1 MQAKVFYSNLI
12 LLMLI
17 FMSFIFVGCAE
28 PEKTEEDKYTETTIT
43 LQEAKEIIIQS
54 LVMDDIKSNRDIFN
68 IWANVQAIGT
78 IHHFDA
84 VHNTD
89 VTDITSDYNI
99 KFDYQNST
107 YQEIIIEINNMPAGD
122 AKVYSPNGQDLYLY
136 LNDLPYKKTKFSE
149 AMLIAEGPGYI
160 PKFTDSDFEIYQ
172 DKVVKKGY
180 KNNYNLILNLDM
192 EKYLEYISSS
202 LYPGDYE
209 ENVGTIPESY
219 SALLTETDNEP
230 AIEWLGEVNIEFT
243 NNAISKITS
252 NIRLQRDVDYY
263 TEMFFTYSKYEGEIT
278 TPEWF
283 DITEFEN

>member
-1 MQAKVFYSNLI
+1 MQAKVLYSNVILLI
-12 LLMLI
+12 LL
-17 FMSFIFVGCAE
+17 FMSFIFVGCTE

-54 LVMDDIKSNRDIFN
+54 LVMDYNKSNRDIFN
-68 IWANVQAIGT
+68 FWANVQAIGT

-84 VHNTD
+84 IHNAN
-89 VTDITSDYNI
+89 VTDITADYNI
-99 KFDYQNST
+99 KFNYQNSW

-122 AKVYSPNGQDLYLY
+122 AKEYSPNGQDLYIY
-136 LNDLPYKKTKFSE
+136 LNDLPYEKTKFSE
-149 AMLIAEGPGYI
+149 AMLIPDGSVYV
-160 PKFTDSDFEIYQ
+160 PKFTDSDFVIYQ

-192 EKYLEYISSS
+192 EKYLEYISS

-230 AIEWLGEVNIEFT
+230 AIEWLGEVDIEFT
-243 NNAISKITS
+243 NNVISKITS
-252 NIRLQRDVDYY
+252 NIRFQSGVDYY
-263 TEMFFTYSKYEGEIT
+263 TEMILTYSKYDGEIT

>member
-1 MQAKVFYSNLI
+1 MQTKVFYSNIILLI
-12 LLMLI
+12 LL

-54 LVMDDIKSNRDIFN
+54 LVMNDNKSNRDIFN
-68 IWANVQAIGT
+68 FWANVQAIGT
-78 IHHFDA
+78 IHHFEA
-84 VHNTD
+84 LENLG
-89 VTDITSDYNI
+89 VTDMTIDLNI
-99 KFDYQNST
+99 KFDYQDST
-107 YQEIIIEINNMPAGD
+107 YQEIIIEGNNASLGNGQE
-122 AKVYSPNGQDLYLY
+122 YSPNGQDLYMY
-136 LNDLPYKKTKFSE
+136 LDDLPYGKTEFSE
-149 AMLIAEGPGYI
+149 AMLMADGLGYI
-160 PKFTDSDFEIYQ
+160 PKFTDSDFVIYQ

-192 EKYLEYISSS
+192 EKYLDYISSF
-202 LYPGDYE
+202 YPSDYE

-243 NNAISKITS
+243 NNVISKITS
-252 NIRLQRDVDYY
+252 NIRLQSGVDYY
-263 TEMFFTYSKYEGEIT
+263 TEMILTYSKYDGEIT

>member
-17 FMSFIFVGCAE
+17 FLSFIFVGCTE

-54 LVMDDIKSNRDIFN
+54 LVMDDNKSNRDIFN

-84 VHNTD
+84 VHNAN
-89 VTDITSDYNI
+89 VTDITADYNI
-99 KFDYQNST
+99 KFNYQNSS
-107 YQEIIIEINNMPAGD
+107 YQEIIIEVNNMPTGD
-122 AKVYSPNGQDLYLY
+122 AKEYSPNGQDLYIY
-136 LNDLPYKKTKFSE
+136 LNDLPYEKTQFSE
-149 AMLIAEGPGYI
+149 AMLFADSLGYI
-160 PKFTDSDFEIYQ
+160 PKFTDLDFEIYQ

-192 EKYLEYISSS
+192 EKYLEYISS

-243 NNAISKITS
+243 NNVISKITS
-252 NIRLQRDVDYY
+252 NIRLQHDVNYY
-263 TEMFFTYSKYEGEIT
+263 TEMVLTYSKYDGEIT